1 LDIEPDMHIY
11 YENNNNNNNSMG
23 DSKKNTRKTNP
34 KIHER
39 KIAIAFFTLGIV
51 AYVGLFIMGIIQK
64 LKQIIYESISIQE

>member
-1 LDIEPDMHIY
+1 
-11 YENNNNNNNSMG
+11 MG

-51 AYVGLFIMGIIQK
+51 AYIGLFIMGIIQK
-64 LKQIIYESISIQE
+64 LKQIIYESISTQE